1 MSNNL
6 LKASGVVAVGT
17 IVSRITGLF
26 RNLIIVAVLG
36 SALLGDTYNVA
47 NQMPNIIYN
56 LIIGGSLTAVFIPQI
71 VRSIA
76 NPSEGKKYLSSLLT
90 STTLVMG
97 FLTVLS
103 IFAAPILVRIFAT
116 SFVGRPEFEITVLFM
131 RICLQIGRAH
141 V

>member
-26 RNLIIVAVLG
+26 RSLIIVAVLG

-56 LIIGGSLTAVFIPQI
+56 L
-71 VRSIA
+71 RSEEHT
-76 NPSEGKKYLSSLLT
+76 SE
-90 STTLVMG
+90 
-97 FLTVLS
+97 
-103 IFAAPILVRIFAT
+103 
-116 SFVGRPEFEITVLFM
+116 
-131 RICLQIGRAH
+131 LQSH
-141 V
+141 